1 MLRVLYPWF
10 KDVWEQWNF
19 SRNNNLMSLASLLV
33 VKEGM
38 GEDEFVRLLASSLLC
53 TGEQKPCGRC
63 HSCQLMENKAHPD
76 FHVIEPE
83 KAGKQITVDQIR
95 QMNQHAQES
104 SQFAG
109 YRVMVI
115 RPADLL
121 NQSAGNALLKTLED
135 SSEQCRFILVTA
147 HVDRMLPTI
156 LSRCRRL
163 VVQQPSHQD
172 VSQWIEKETSQQVP
186 QYVFTLNSH
195 APLRVLDFIR
205 HERLHDYQQLAEQF
219 CRFLEQ
225 PLHHVTSLTT
235 LIEKSPAEYLTWL
248 WHLLADT
255 QKRQFQLKDEFFL
268 PESAMI
274 AQKVSYDLLYQQF
287 KLLSALLEQIT
298 VQSSLNSELLILDWL
313 LKFDE
318 VSCSSTPTAI

>member
-1 MLRVLYPWF
+1 MSVLYPWF
-10 KDVWEQWNF
+10 KDVWEQWHF
-19 SRNNNLMSLASLLV
+19 SRNHNLMSLASLFV

-38 GEDEFVRLLASSLLC
+38 GEDEFVNLLASSLLC
-53 TGEQKPCGRC
+53 SGGQKPCGKC

-95 QMNQHAQES
+95 QMNQRAQES

-109 YRVMVI
+109 FRVMII
-115 RPADLL
+115 RPADSL
-121 NQSAGNALLKTLED
+121 NPSAGNALLKTLED

-163 VVQQPSHQD
+163 VVEPPTHQ
-172 VSQWIEKETSQQVP
+172 VILNWLGEETSQQVP
-186 QYVFTLNSH
+186 PYILTLNSH

-205 HERLHDYQQLAEQF
+205 HERLHDYQQLAAQF

-225 PLHHVTSLTT
+225 PTHHITSLSA
-235 LIEKSPAEYLTWL
+235 LIEKSPAEYLAWL
-248 WHLLADT
+248 WYLLADS
-255 QKRQFQLKDEFFL
+255 QKCQFQLKDESFL

-274 AQKVSYDLLYQQF
+274 AQKVSYELLYQQF
-287 KLLSALLEQIT
+287 QSLSVLLEQVT

-318 VSCSSTPTAI
+318 VSCSSIPTAI